1 MIWVYALCLCS
12 SYQFNSKLFFVCLP
26 LCIACKKGTSG
37 KLYAMKVMNKR
48 RIKLKKSEQLALN
61 ERQALAAVESKFVIS
76 LSYSFQSP
84 TDVYLILDL
93 MTGGDLGFHLHQ
105 RGCFSK
111 RECIYYTARIMLG
124 LQHLHDK
131 NYVYRDL
138 KPENCLLSD
147 DGRVKITDLGLAV
160 QMTSTLH
167 GAAGTRGYWAPEMLR
182 RDSVSGKRCTYDH
195 MVDWFSL
202 GCCLAE
208 FISGSNPFRSERALL
223 FGTDK
228 GKLTKEKAIDC
239 ATLEMEPEFRFES
252 GFDLASA
259 DLCKRLLDK
268 NEKTRLGGADNIVKH
283 DYFAGVNWDSIIQDK
298 KKPPFVPAK
307 DVNAASQSEIGTFAE
322 DKSYQE
328 TVLTAKDHAFYSDW
342 DWTNSRSYT
351 TEVLEFL
358 VYERQTGEPLVPL
371 NEHGNCCCGIS

>member
-1 MIWVYALCLCS
+1 
-12 SYQFNSKLFFVCLP
+12 
-26 LCIACKKGTSG
+26 
-37 KLYAMKVMNKR
+37 MKVMNKR

-61 ERQALAAVESKFVIS
+61 ERQALAAVDSKFVIS
-76 LSYSFQSP
+76 LSYSFQS
-84 TDVYLILDL
+84 TSDVFLILDL

-124 LQHLHDK
+124 LQHFHDK

-182 RDSVSGKRCTYDH
+182 RDPKTGKRCTYDH

-208 FISGSNPFRSERALL
+208 FVSGSNPFRSERALQ

-228 GKLTKEKAIDC
+228 GKSTKEKAIDC
-239 ATLEMEPEFRFES
+239 ATLEMEPEFRFEH
-252 GFDLASA
+252 GFDSASS
-259 DLCKRLLDK
+259 DLCKQLLDK
-268 NEKTRLGGADNIVKH
+268 NEKTRLGGAENIMQH
-283 DYFAGVNWDSIIQDK
+283 PFFAGVNWDSVIQDK

-322 DKSYQE
+322 DKAYQE
-328 TVLTAKDHAFYSDW
+328 TVLSDKDNEVYKDW
-342 DWTNSRSYT
+342 DWTNARSFT

-371 NEHGNCCCGIS
+371 NEHGTCCCGIS